1 MHSFEA
7 FLFYKLSQKYL
18 GMVEIG
24 IFNKSS
30 SQNLAIFTLLR
41 VFIRNLLVLG
51 RPSPELR
58 TN

>member
-30 SQNLAIFTLLR
+30 SQNLAIFTLL
-41 VFIRNLLVLG
+41 LVLG
-51 RPSPELR
+51 QVQR
-58 TN
+58 